1 MNALSLIACATCR
14 LDPGQPIFLA
24 EQSMLKFLLAVTMG
38 MLGMLG
44 FVIFSF
50 ARKARRAAAAQAA
63 SSQIS

>member
-1 MNALSLIACATCR
+1 MIALSTIACATCR
-14 LDPGQPIFLA
+14 LDPGQPIFVA
-24 EQSMLKFLLAVTMG
+24 EQNMLAFLLALTMG

-63 SSQIS
+63 SNPS